1 MLTDLEIEKV
11 KGYQHARIPEIY
23 KFDHTANILFV
34 EDVDFDLCTALLQKM
49 KVKTD
54 LFRTKKK
61 VDREFVLNVIKEY
74 SLYLSEVNIDEFDS
88 YAMEHFKVLNEIVA
102 LFFRECTV

>member
-1 MLTDLEIEKV
+1 M
-11 KGYQHARIPEIY
+11 
-23 KFDHTANILFV
+23 
-34 EDVDFDLCTALLQKM
+34 CTALLQKM

-54 LFRTKKK
+54 SFRTKKK
-61 VDREFVLNVIKEY
+61 VDREFVVNVIKEY

-88 YAMEHFKVLNEIVA
+88 YAMEHFNVLNEIVA